1 MDRDRRGKLTEMTEV
16 VDAINYQLFDR
27 SKCLIADDTFT
38 FSVKRESAVTGE
50 VNKDLSEHHLS
61 AVSS

>member
-1 MDRDRRGKLTEMTEV
+1 MDRDLRGKLTEMTEV

-38 FSVKRESAVTGE
+38 FSVRGKVLSL